1 MKMMLLAVAAAV
13 PLLGVGAFA
22 QPELRV
28 HRESSPTIT
37 LPFAEP
43 GAQTVDL
50 GTISGSIRLT
60 SEDRRD
66 VRLTAFRRTD
76 AERES
81 DLPDADRGVRLD
93 TAAHAATV
101 SATVHDREQVCGASS
116 TVARDAWWDR
126 PRYRVSVD
134 LEAVVPNGSRI
145 RLCIINGGTIVASGR
160 LADFDVSNVNG
171 RIDVSGVRGSGRA
184 TTVNGPVAVTFAES
198 PRDTSEFRSV
208 NGNVVV
214 TFPGD
219 LAADLRLK
227 TFNGQLLTDFDVEPL
242 PMDTAVG
249 ERQKGRFVYR
259 SKGMTAVRVGRGGPQ
274 LTFET
279 LNGDVRILRA
289 AR

>member
-1 MKMMLLAVAAAV
+1 MKMMLLAVAAAL
-13 PLLGVGAFA
+13 PLLGVGTLA
-22 QPELRV
+22 QPELRI
-28 HRESSPTIT
+28 HRESSSTVT
-37 LPFAEP
+37 LAFAETGLP
-43 GAQTVDL
+43 TVDL
-50 GTISGSIRLT
+50 GTMSGAIRLT

-66 VRLTAFRRTD
+66 VRLTVFRRTD

-93 TAAHAATV
+93 TAAHGATV
-101 SATVHDREQVCGASS
+101 SAIVHDREQVCGQSNN
-116 TVARDAWWDR
+116 TPRDAWWDR

-134 LEAVVPNGSRI
+134 LEAVVPTGSRI
-145 RLCIINGGTIVASGR
+145 RLCTVNGGAVVASGR
-160 LADFDVSNVNG
+160 LGDFDVSNVNG
-171 RIDVSGVRGSGRA
+171 RIEVSGVRGSGRA
-184 TTVNGPVAVTFAES
+184 VTVNGPVAVTFTES
-198 PRDTSEFRSV
+198 PRDASEFRSV

-214 TFPGD
+214 TFPAD

-242 PMDTAVG
+242 PMETGAG
-249 ERQKGRFVYR
+249 QQQKGRFVYR

-279 LNGDVRILRA
+279 LNGDVRILRS